1 MTIGATPSTNYSYE
15 GAGGYINGYNPANT
29 TGFQKNAGVS
39 IQAYL
44 ITVKNSGASAQD
56 LRPET
61 GAGKTIDAIFR
72 LLPQGIIAYFIANS
86 AAGTISLIVDGV
98 NAPVAA
104 ALQTDIRA
112 LGSAVGTNT
121 IDVTGTTVAV
131 GASLAVA

>member
-15 GAGGYINGYNPANT
+15 GAVGYINGYNPANT

-39 IQAYL
+39 IQAYI

-56 LRPET
+56 LRAET

-72 LLPQGIIAYFIANS
+72 VLPQGIIAYFITNTS
-86 AAGTISLIVDGV
+86 AGTISLIVDGV

-104 ALQTDIRA
+104 ALQADIRA